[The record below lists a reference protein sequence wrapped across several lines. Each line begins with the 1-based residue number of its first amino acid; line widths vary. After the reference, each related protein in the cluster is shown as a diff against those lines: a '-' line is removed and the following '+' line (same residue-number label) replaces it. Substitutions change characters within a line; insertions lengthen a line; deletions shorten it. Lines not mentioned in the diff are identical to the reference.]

1 MSGQCQ
7 YGGKDHIPS
16 WQARITALSSKDG
29 FKEVA
34 VLVLSNRLRVGKPA
48 VGLVREGDSWL
59 LAQEVNFSFLVHST
73 SVRVGPG

>member
-1 MSGQCQ
+1 MSGRCQ

-16 WQARITALSSKDG
+16 WQARITALSSKDS

-48 VGLVREGDSWL
+48 PAVGLVREEDSWL
-59 LAQEVNFSFLVHST
+59 LAQEVNFSFLQGDINIWS
-73 SVRVGPG
+73 